1 MPQQKNDFDC
11 GLFMLDSIETIA
23 NAELPPTESVQQLLD
38 HFSAANLSVQDAIT
52 ELRITLHA
60 DLCTKADIDVK
71 EELE

>member
-1 MPQQKNDFDC
+1 MAMYFHLHLQHA
-11 GLFMLDSIETIA
+11 LR
-23 NAELPPTESVQQLLD
+23 VQQLLD

-52 ELRITLHA
+52 ELRVTLHA